1 MIRFKLPATLRWAVI
16 NCLLIWLTM
25 SLYRGFLLALFLK
38 GNPSEYL
45 ALLSGMPADAGVMAL
60 ILVFYLLLSFFPSLH
75 PFKSKR
81 GKFFGY
87 FYFIFSGMLIAFAYA
102 LDLIFVKAIHYRMY
116 GTKVLEIFENPN
128 ETEVFFKNI
137 SLTPLIL
144 IIGFLLWIWAIII
157 VKLHGYISHLSR
169 VQSKTKRITWQGWT
183 IIVCTFLAGFA
194 LIQGNAI
201 KPSELNLKAAPYY
214 ALRSNPVLSFLLV

>member
-1 MIRFKLPATLRWAVI
+1 MKRFKLPATLRWAVI

-38 GNPSEYL
+38 GNPSEFL

-60 ILVFYLLLSFFPSLH
+60 ILIFYILISFFPALH

-87 FYFIFSGMLIAFAYA
+87 FYFIFSGMLIAIAYA
-102 LDLIFVKAIHYRMY
+102 LDLIFVKVIHYRMY
-116 GTKVLEIFENPN
+116 GSKVLEIFENPN
-128 ETEVFFKNI
+128 ETEVFFKNVT
-137 SLTPLIL
+137 LTPLIL
-144 IIGFLLWIWAIII
+144 IIGLLLWIWAIII

-169 VQSKTKRITWQGWT
+169 VQSKTKRITWQAWT
-183 IIVCTFLAGFA
+183 IAVCILLAGFA
-194 LIQGNAI
+194 LIQGNALT
-201 KPSELNLKAAPYY
+201 PSNLNMKAAPYY
-214 ALRSNPVLSFLLV
+214 ALRSNPVLSFLLI